1 MRHRSSKKTLGRK
14 SSARKALI
22 RDMVTSVV
30 TYEKVETTLGK
41 AKVVRPVVE
50 KMVTTAKRGDLAA
63 RRMLLSYFTTEQPV
77 NKLLEVLGPRFK
89 ERKGGYTRM
98 TKLGIRQGDAAEKV
112 MIEFV

>member
-1 MRHRSSKKTLGRK
+1 MRHRSKKKTLGRK

-30 TYEKVETTLGK
+30 TYEKVQTTLGK

-63 RRMLLSYFTTEQPV
+63 RRQLLSFFTTEQPV

-89 ERKGGYTRM
+89 ERQGGYTRM
-98 TKLGIRQGDAAEKV
+98 TKLGQRQGDAAETV
-112 MIEFV
+112 LIEFV